1 MYKRQV
7 LFKPFTASYKN
18 FKEKFFKVYVEPA
31 GTRYFFDEV
40 GWSRFPLFWSRS
52 PTKITDWPRSAHPS
66 DERLVFSLFDS
77 LPRKL
82 PARPL
87 MSLYN
92 ATNRAEA
99 FEGMF
104 FFMHLVL
111 LLFFYAMFQLTMLR
125 LVCRNRQ
132 ERNPPSHWDAAFV
145 QK

>member
-1 MYKRQV
+1 M

-40 GWSRFPLFWSRS
+40 GQSRFPLFWSRS
-52 PTKITDWPRSAHPS
+52 LTKITDWPRPAYPS
-66 DERLVFSLFDS
+66 EHERLIFSLFDS

-92 ATNRAEA
+92 ATDRAEA
-99 FEGMF
+99 FEGM
-104 FFMHLVL
+104 
-111 LLFFYAMFQLTMLR
+111 LFHT
-125 LVCRNRQ
+125 
-132 ERNPPSHWDAAFV
+132 
-145 QK
+145 